1 MYKKRNVM
9 VNWGWVDQWI
19 RFSPVLW
26 NFGLQ
31 LLSTPLDP
39 NFSSIFL
46 LQVIEYNTVLQ
57 FSRLITETEVGNGS
71 PFNVANKYE
80 AKKSGESV

>member
-1 MYKKRNVM
+1 MYKKKNVM

-19 RFSPVLW
+19 RFS

-80 AKKSGESV
+80 PKKSGESV